1 MYADAVK
8 RVLLGIL
15 HAVESVVL
23 TLLGLGCVFGVL
35 AAIAL
40 VTVWLLMR

>member
-8 RVLLGIL
+8 RALLGIL
-15 HAVESVVL
+15 RALESVVM
-23 TLLGLGCVFGVL
+23 TILGLGCVFGVL

-40 VTVWLLMR
+40 VTVWLLLR